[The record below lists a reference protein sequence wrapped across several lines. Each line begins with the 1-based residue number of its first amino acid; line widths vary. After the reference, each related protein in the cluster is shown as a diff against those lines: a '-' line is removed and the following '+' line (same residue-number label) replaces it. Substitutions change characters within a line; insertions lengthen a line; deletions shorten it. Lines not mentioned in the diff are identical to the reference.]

1 MREVAII
8 GVGAHPA
15 GRFPEKPLKAL
26 AYPAIWNALD
36 DAGVKAADVEAA
48 YFGNSLGGLLT
59 GQEGVRGQVVLQH
72 SGITG
77 IPIVN
82 VENACAS
89 AMTALRGAWLEIAS
103 GVADVA
109 LAVGAEKMNVGN
121 SARTIGALSADSEL
135 DLSDMGMQFTATYAI
150 HPKINLKSRMQ
161 EYGWTAA
168 DLAKPAVKNSYN
180 GSLNPLAQHRRP
192 LTIDEIVQSRLIAEP
207 LTLLMCSSISDGAAA
222 AVLCAA
228 DLAPRFAS
236 RMPIKI
242 ASCVL
247 RSGSLPAPGDD
258 RPNSATTSAFAA
270 YENAGIGPE
279 DLEAIELHDA
289 MAPAEL
295 ILYERL
301 GLCAPGEGPR
311 LIDERVTTLG
321 GRIPVNPSGGL
332 CSRGHPVGATGLL
345 QICELVWQM
354 RGEAGPRQI
363 EPRPKSD
370 PGAEP
375 GGIAAGPGFGG
386 LWRDDLEVLSAPGR
400 RSRCGAGRV
409 RASPDHFQSTRA
421 T

>member
-8 GVGAHPA
+8 GVGAHPT
-15 GRFPEKPLKAL
+15 GRFLEKPLKEL

-36 DAGVKAADVEAA
+36 DAGVSAADVNVA
-48 YFGNSLGGLLT
+48 YFGNSLAGLLT
-59 GQEGVRGQVVLQH
+59 GQEGIRGQVVLQH
-72 SGITG
+72 AGITG
-77 IPIVN
+77 IPIIN

-103 GVADVA
+103 GAADVA
-109 LAVGAEKMNVGN
+109 LAVGAEKMNIGD

-150 HPKINLKSRMQ
+150 HPKINIKSRMQ

-192 LTIDEIVQSRLIAEP
+192 LTIDEIVQSRLIADP

-228 DLAPRFAS
+228 DLAQRFTS
-236 RMPIKI
+236 RMPIRI

-247 RSGSLPAPGDD
+247 QSGVYRLPGDE
-258 RPNSATTSAFAA
+258 RPDSATASASEA
-270 YENAGIGPE
+270 YKNAGIGPD
-279 DLEAIELHDA
+279 DLDAIELHDA

-295 ILYERL
+295 MLYERL

-311 LIDERVTTLG
+311 LIDEHVTTLG

-363 EPRPKSD
+363 EPRPKVTM
-370 PGAEP
+370 AQNQ
-375 GGIAAGPGFGG
+375 GG
-386 LWRDDLEVLSAPGR
+386 LLLGQDSAAYGVTILK
-400 RSRCGAGRV
+400 C
-409 RASPDHFQSTRA
+409 
-421 T
+421 

>member
-8 GVGAHPA
+8 GVGAHPT
-15 GRFPEKPLKAL
+15 GRFPEKSLKEL

-36 DAGVKAADVEAA
+36 DAGVSAENVKVA
-48 YFGNSLGGLLT
+48 YFGNSLAGLLT
-59 GQEGVRGQVVLQH
+59 GQEGIRGQVVLQH
-72 SGITG
+72 AGITG
-77 IPIVN
+77 IPIIN

-103 GVADVA
+103 GAADVA
-109 LAVGAEKMNVGN
+109 LAVGAEKMNVGD

-150 HPKINLKSRMQ
+150 HPKINIKSRMQ

-228 DLAPRFAS
+228 DLAARFAS
-236 RMPIKI
+236 RMSVRI

-247 RSGSLPAPGDD
+247 QSGVYRLPGDE
-258 RPNSATTSAFAA
+258 RPDSATTSASAA
-270 YENAGIGPE
+270 YENAGIGPD
-279 DLEAIELHDA
+279 DLDAIELHDA

-295 ILYERL
+295 MLYERL
-301 GLCAPGEGPR
+301 GLCVPGEGPR

-363 EPRPKSD
+363 KPRPKVTM
-370 PGAEP
+370 AQNQ
-375 GGIAAGPGFGG
+375 GG
-386 LWRDDLEVLSAPGR
+386 LLLGQDSAAYGVTILK
-400 RSRCGAGRV
+400 C
-409 RASPDHFQSTRA
+409 
-421 T
+421 

>member
-1 MREVAII
+1 MMREVAII
-8 GVGAHPA
+8 GVGAHPT
-15 GRFPEKPLKAL
+15 GRFVEKPLKEL

-36 DAGVKAADVEAA
+36 DAGLSAADVNVA
-48 YFGNSLGGLLT
+48 YFGNSLAGLLT
-59 GQEGVRGQVVLQH
+59 GQEGIRGQVVLQH
-72 SGITG
+72 AGITG
-77 IPIVN
+77 IPIIN

-89 AMTALRGAWLEIAS
+89 AMTALRGAWLEVAS
-103 GVADVA
+103 GAADVA
-109 LAVGAEKMNVGN
+109 LAVGAEKMNVGD

-135 DLSDMGMQFTATYAI
+135 DLSEMGMQFTATYAI
-150 HPKINLKSRMQ
+150 HPKINIKSRMQ

-180 GSLNPLAQHRRP
+180 GSLNPIAQHQRR
-192 LTIDEIVQSRLIAEP
+192 LTIEEIVQSRVIAEP

-228 DLAPRFAS
+228 DLVPRFTS
-236 RMPIKI
+236 HTPIKI

-247 RSGSLPAPGDD
+247 QSGVYRLPYDE
-258 RPNSATTSAFAA
+258 RPDSATASAFAA
-270 YENAGIGPE
+270 YEKAGIGPE
-279 DLEAIELHDA
+279 DLDAIELHDA

-295 ILYERL
+295 MLYERL

-311 LIDERVTTLG
+311 LIDEHVTTLD

-363 EPRPKSD
+363 EPRPKVTM
-370 PGAEP
+370 AQNQ
-375 GGIAAGPGFGG
+375 GG
-386 LWRDDLEVLSAPGR
+386 LLLGQDSAAYGVTILK
-400 RSRCGAGRV
+400 C
-409 RASPDHFQSTRA
+409 
-421 T
+421 